1 MSPKHKG
8 REEHAG
14 AAFAWKVFCKIFN
27 PSLHREV
34 VRQLEGL
41 LSLNCVVVR
50 RMSRWCGCRLIT
62 LTATCTKRCISILC
76 GVAGLGEEV
85 LPKAWA
91 TPKAG
96 QNLDGMAL
104 TLLQKLFRSSVE
116 DHLHSV

>member
-50 RMSRWCGCRLIT
+50 RTAEQCVNQLQSTERSRSWQ
-62 LTATCTKRCISILC
+62 
-76 GVAGLGEEV
+76 
-85 LPKAWA
+85 
-91 TPKAG
+91 TPIV
-96 QNLDGMAL
+96 MAM
-104 TLLQKLFRSSVE
+104 F
-116 DHLHSV
+116 HS